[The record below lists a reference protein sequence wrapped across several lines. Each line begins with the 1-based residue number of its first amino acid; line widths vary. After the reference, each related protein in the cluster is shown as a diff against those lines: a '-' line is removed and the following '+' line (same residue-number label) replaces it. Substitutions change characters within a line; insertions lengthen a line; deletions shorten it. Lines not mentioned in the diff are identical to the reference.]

1 MNWVSVPAVAMAA
14 VSFYV
19 GFSYLWLFTRR
30 PREREN
36 LAFAFTCFSIALY
49 DLFCAGLY
57 HAASPGEGMFW
68 QRLQL
73 AALPVF
79 TISLSWFVYY
89 MTRRASRVPFIVIT
103 AWLAVMA
110 AAGLAIQGELTLT
123 AERPFVKVV
132 HFAGAVI
139 RYQEVDPGIIH
150 TLQFVSMIIA
160 AAYLFYILI
169 KSLLGDDPFARTLL
183 VSLVPFFAASVNDI
197 LVGAGVYP
205 FIYLM
210 EYAYMFI
217 LVSMAYVLQN
227 RFIEL
232 NREVEELTHQ
242 LEEKVNERTMELL
255 LSEITKEIYADRSQG
270 TGSPDA
276 VPSGSSVSTL
286 SQDISII
293 SNIDRLLSRAL
304 EKAMEISGSGTGC
317 LFIVGDDGALETAA
331 RVGMDE
337 PGPVVREEAFR
348 LMGKGEVTRGPW
360 AGSEGRTV
368 FIPVA
373 LAGDP
378 IGICV
383 LRRAPEAGDFS
394 EHRVRLAVEFI
405 TQAAAA
411 IENAFLYQRMLD
423 RTAAARRH
431 SITPAIEEK
440 MKKAMAYI
448 RENYTSDISREGLA
462 SSLNMHP
469 DSFGRFFKM
478 YTNMRISEFINELRV
493 RHAAERLR
501 GTDATIIDIAFAAGF
516 ESLPTFNR
524 AFMKVFRVTPTR
536 YREKGG

>member
-30 PREREN
+30 PLEREN
-36 LAFAFTCFSIALY
+36 LAFAFTCFSIAFY

-57 HAASPGEGMFW
+57 HAASPEEGMFW

-73 AALPVF
+73 AALPLF
-79 TISLSWFVYY
+79 TISLSWFVYF
-89 MTRRASRVPFIVIT
+89 MTRRASRVPFIIIT

-110 AAGLAIQGELTLT
+110 AAGLAIRGELTLT

-132 HFAGAVI
+132 HFAGTVI

-160 AAYLFYILI
+160 AAYLFYVLV
-169 KSLLGDDPFARTLL
+169 KSLMEGDPFAGPLL
-183 VSLVPFFAASVNDI
+183 VSLVPFFAAAVNDI
-197 LVGAGVYP
+197 LVGAGAYP

-210 EYAYMFI
+210 EYAYMLI
-217 LVSMAYVLQN
+217 LVSMAHVLQN

-242 LEEKVNERTMELL
+242 LEEKVNDRTMELL
-255 LSEITKEIYADRSQG
+255 LSEITKDIYADRSEKTQAAEAA
-270 TGSPDA
+270 TR
-276 VPSGSSVSTL
+276 VSSVSKL

-304 EKAMEISGSGTGC
+304 EKAMEISASGGGC
-317 LFIVGDDGALETAA
+317 LFIVGDDGALEAAA
-331 RVGMDE
+331 RSGMEEPDPGVWSE
-337 PGPVVREEAFR
+337 ALRIMERPDTPPGPA
-348 LMGKGEVTRGPW
+348 RGP
-360 AGSEGRTV
+360 GGRSL
-368 FIPVA
+368 FIPVT
-373 LAGDP
+373 LGDGP
-378 IGICV
+378 IGVCF
-383 LRRAPEAGDFS
+383 LRRDQEAGEYRED
-394 EHRVRLAVEFI
+394 RVRLAAEFI
-405 TQAAAA
+405 AQAASA

-431 SITPAIEEK
+431 SITPTLEEK
-440 MKKAMAYI
+440 MKKAVAYI
-448 RENYTSDISREGLA
+448 RDNYTSDISREGLA
-462 SSLNMHP
+462 ASLNMHP
-469 DSFGRFFKM
+469 DSFGRFFKI

-501 GTDATIIDIAFAAGF
+501 DTGDTIIDIAFAAGF

>member
-30 PREREN
+30 PLEREN
-36 LAFAFTCFSIALY
+36 LAFAFTCFSIAFY

-57 HAASPGEGMFW
+57 HAASPDEGMFW

-79 TISLSWFVYY
+79 TISLSWFVYF
-89 MTRRASRVPFIVIT
+89 MTRRASRVPFIIIT

-150 TLQFVSMIIA
+150 MLQFVSMIIA
-160 AAYLFYILI
+160 ASYLFYVLV
-169 KSLLGDDPFARTLL
+169 KSLLEGDPFAGPLL
-183 VSLVPFFAASVNDI
+183 VSLVPFFVAAVNDI
-197 LVGAGVYP
+197 LVGAGIYP

-217 LVSMAYVLQN
+217 LVSMAHVLQN
-227 RFIEL
+227 RFMEL

-255 LSEITKEIYADRSQG
+255 LSEITKDIYADRSEE
-270 TGSPDA
+270 TGA
-276 VPSGSSVSTL
+276 AAGSSVRTL

-304 EKAMEISGSGTGC
+304 EKAMEISGSGGGC
-317 LFIVGDDGALETAA
+317 LFIAGDDGALEVAA
-331 RVGMDE
+331 RSGMEEPDPGVWRE
-337 PGPVVREEAFR
+337 ALRIMEQPDTLPGPA
-348 LMGKGEVTRGPW
+348 RGP
-360 AGSEGRTV
+360 GGRSL
-368 FIPVA
+368 FIPVF
-373 LAGDP
+373 LGGGP
-378 IGICV
+378 IGACF
-383 LRRAPEAGDFS
+383 LRRDHGAGEYRED
-394 EHRVRLAVEFI
+394 RVRLSAEFI
-405 TQAAAA
+405 AQAASA

-448 RENYTSDISREGLA
+448 RDNYTSDISREGLA
-462 SSLNMHP
+462 ASLNMHP
-469 DSFGRFFKM
+469 DSFGRFFKI

-493 RHAAERLR
+493 QHAAERLR
-501 GTDATIIDIAFAAGF
+501 DTGDTIIDIAFAAGF

-524 AFMKVFRVTPTR
+524 AFMKVFRVTPTQ